1 MHPHPSRAF
10 QRYQECSMKRH
21 SLRDLGMT
29 NKTNHLAS
37 YIEVLKITI
46 IFLWLKPSMEIKSI
60 LPRFSQWGIFN
71 VVILSKLQDFGT
83 LVLCLLI
90 VVPICI
96 RESIFVF
103 DVVLSIYLTKTYGF
117 MYNYE
122 QWKSTQI

>member
-1 MHPHPSRAF
+1 
-10 QRYQECSMKRH
+10 
-21 SLRDLGMT
+21 
-29 NKTNHLAS
+29 
-37 YIEVLKITI
+37 
-46 IFLWLKPSMEIKSI
+46 MEIKSI

-122 QWKSTQI
+122 Q